1 MSLPDILLIMSGL
14 LVLSMIAASACRHFP
29 IAYTVL
35 LVILG
40 LAVNFFSNDWP
51 IFELHHF
58 NQFHLTSELVLFV
71 FLPALVFESA
81 LSLDARALIK
91 NLAPILMMAIVGML
105 ISVALVGFGLSWS
118 LGLPLIIALLFA
130 SLISATDPVAVIA
143 LFKELGV
150 SKRLSVLVEGESLM
164 NDANVRRSFL
174 LGKWFRCGVAI
185 FKGFFR
191 GYSGWSCFW
200 NICQ

>member
-1 MSLPDILLIMSGL
+1 MSLPDVLLIMSGL
-14 LVLSMIAASACRHFP
+14 VVLSMIAAGACRHFP
-29 IAYTVL
+29 IPYTVL

-164 NDANVRRSFL
+164 NDATAIVLFNILMMLMLEGHFSSANGFDAAWQFL
-174 LGKWFRCGVAI
+174 RVF
-185 FKGFFR
+185 
-191 GYSGWSCFW
+191 
-200 NICQ
+200 